1 MIDFPMYGKEYWFFL
16 FFFGT
21 LLMNWPFLVIF
32 GMSLPVYFFLV
43 WAVLIVFTGI
53 AANRGMPGKD
63 V

>member
-1 MIDFPMYGKEYWFFL
+1 MYGKEFWFFL

-32 GMSLPVYFFLV
+32 GMSLPVYFFFV
-43 WAVLIVFTGI
+43 WALLIFITGF
-53 AANRGMPGKD
+53 AAHTSSAGKD